1 MKAVLF
7 CLILLTSG
15 LVSHAQKLTIPDLTA
30 ILDMPTHAID
40 TLMKKK
46 GYRLMQKEIDST
58 SSLYYYSNLERNEEA
73 PTWVRSLSYMEV
85 IRGDLKGKMVKYR
98 TYNRSEFQELM
109 SYLLSNGFKTKNT
122 VDFKDSKHTT
132 FTNQKRDVTVKITN
146 NKMNNGKWIK
156 SYEFELG
163 K

>member
-1 MKAVLF
+1 MKAVIF
-7 CLILLTSG
+7 CIFLMISG
-15 LVSHAQKLTIPDLTA
+15 LASHAQKLSIPELTG

-58 SSLYYYSNLERNEEA
+58 SSLYYYSNLERNDDA
-73 PTWVRSLSYMEV
+73 PTWVRSLSYMEA
-85 IRGDLKGKMVKYR
+85 IRGELKGKMVNYR
-98 TYNRSEFQELM
+98 TYNRNEYQELM
-109 SYLLSNGFKTKNT
+109 TYLLSNGFKTKST
-122 VDFKDSKHTT
+122 VDFKESKHST
-132 FTNQKRDVTVKITN
+132 FSNETRQVTVKITN

-156 SYEFELG
+156 SYEFEMG